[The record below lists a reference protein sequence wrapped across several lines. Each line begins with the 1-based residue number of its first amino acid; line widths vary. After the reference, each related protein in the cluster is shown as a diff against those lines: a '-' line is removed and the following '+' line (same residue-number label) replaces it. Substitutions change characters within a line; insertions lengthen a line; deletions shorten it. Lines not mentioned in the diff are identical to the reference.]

1 MFADPQSITVNSV
14 AQPLPAVSR
23 GTDSSVYKKDDG
35 SFALTISKSRT
46 GSRKRFAIR
55 VDARKIAPDPLT
67 ASNNVEYTS
76 TMILSMNMP
85 FVGYTNAEI
94 KDIALALTGWATSAN
109 LLKVLGEE
117 T

>member
-1 MFADPQSITVNSV
+1 MFADPQSITVATV
-14 AQPLPAVSR
+14 AKSLPAVSR
-23 GTDSSVYKKDDG
+23 APDSSVYKMDTGDY
-35 SFALTISKSRT
+35 SLTISKART
-46 GSRKRFAIR
+46 GSRKRFAVR

-76 TMILSMNMP
+76 TVILSMNMP
-85 FVGYTNAEI
+85 FVGYTSAEI
-94 KDIALALTGWATSAN
+94 KDIALALTAWATSAN

>member
-1 MFADPQSITVNSV
+1 MFADPQSITVNAV
-14 AQPLPAVSR
+14 AKSLPAVSR
-23 GTDSSVYKKDDG
+23 GTDSSVYKMDTGDYT
-35 SFALTISKSRT
+35 LTISKART

-55 VDARKIAPDPLT
+55 VDARKIAPDPLV

-76 TMILSMNMP
+76 TVILSMNAP
-85 FVGYTNAEI
+85 FVGYTNVEV
-94 KDIALALTGWATSAN
+94 KDIALALSAWATSAN

>member
-1 MFADPQSITVNSV
+1 MFADPQSITVNAV
-14 AQPLPAVSR
+14 AKSLPAVSR
-23 GTDSSVYKKDDG
+23 GTDSSLYKMDTGDY
-35 SFALTISKSRT
+35 SLTISKART

-55 VDARKIAPDPLT
+55 VDARKIAVDP
-67 ASNNVEYTS
+67 YTS
-76 TMILSMNMP
+76 VNAEFTSTCILSMNLP
-85 FVGYTNAEI
+85 ASGGFTNAEM

>member
-1 MFADPQSITVNSV
+1 MFADPQTITVNSV
-14 AQPLPAVSR
+14 AKTLPAVSR
-23 GTDSSVYKKDDG
+23 APDSSTYKMDTGDF
-35 SFALTISKSRT
+35 SLTISKART
-46 GSRKRFAIR
+46 GSRKRFAVR
-55 VDARKIAPDPLT
+55 VDARKIAPDPLA

-76 TMILSMNMP
+76 TCILSINAP
-85 FVGYTNAEI
+85 FVGYTNAEM

>member
-1 MFADPQSITVNSV
+1 MFADPQSITVNAV
-14 AQPLPAVSR
+14 AQSLPAVSR
-23 GTDSSVYKKDDG
+23 GADASVYKKDTGDYT
-35 SFALTISKSRT
+35 LTISKART

-55 VDARKIAPDPLT
+55 VDARKIAPDPLV

-76 TMILSMNMP
+76 TVILSMNMP
-85 FVGYTNAEI
+85 FVGYTNAEV
-94 KDIALALTGWATSAN
+94 KDIALALSAWATSVN

>member
-1 MFADPQSITVNSV
+1 MFADPQSITVNAV
-14 AQPLPAVSR
+14 AKSLPAVSR
-23 GTDSSVYKKDDG
+23 GTDSSVYKMDTGDY
-35 SFALTISKSRT
+35 SLTISKART

-55 VDARKIAPDPLT
+55 VDARKIAPDPLV

-76 TMILSMNMP
+76 TVILSMNAP
-85 FVGYTNAEI
+85 FVGYTNAEV
-94 KDIALALTGWATSAN
+94 KDIALALTAWATSAN

>member
-1 MFADPQSITVNSV
+1 MFADPQSITVATV
-14 AQPLPAVSR
+14 AKTLPAVSR
-23 GTDSSVYKKDDG
+23 GTDSSVYKMDTG
-35 SFALTISKSRT
+35 EYTLTISKART

-55 VDARKIAPDPLT
+55 VDTRKIAPDPL
-67 ASNNVEYTS
+67 ASSNNVEYSATC
-76 TMILSMNMP
+76 ILSMNMP

-94 KDIALALTGWATSAN
+94 KDVALALAAWASSAN

>member
-1 MFADPQSITVNSV
+1 MFADPQSITVNAV
-14 AQPLPAVSR
+14 AKSLPAVSR
-23 GTDSSVYKKDDG
+23 GTDASVYKMDTGD
-35 SFALTISKSRT
+35 FTLTVSKART

-55 VDARKIAPDPLT
+55 IDTRKIAPDPLV

-76 TMILSMNMP
+76 TVILSLNMP
-85 FVGYTNAEI
+85 FVGYTPAEV
-94 KDIALALTGWATSAN
+94 KDVALALTAWASSSN